1 MQHHSDNKMV
11 IHSDQI
17 DYAGQQTLVATLL
30 DVHLC
35 PKELQEVRLI
45 ETHVSWV
52 LLAGKYAY
60 KIKKALNLGF
70 LDFTS
75 LQARLF
81 YCLEEIRLNH
91 RLAPDIYLDVIPIGG
106 KPEAP
111 ETGQLPA
118 IEYAVRMNCFIP
130 ENQLD
135 QLLARGQVSMRLI
148 DDLAASLADF
158 HLNLPLLNNDAP
170 YGSPA
175 SIREVVRENFNQ
187 LRSLPTEEPN
197 DDFLENIV
205 KTTEIVFAERE
216 KYFDQRHRQGFI
228 RECHGDLHLGNIVL
242 IGKRLVPF
250 DGIEFNPALRWID
263 VMDDVA
269 FLVMDLLNAHRPDAA
284 FRFLNAYLE
293 ETGDYAGLSLLAFYI
308 AYRAEVRAKIYAL
321 LAAQSNL
328 RVDIYMQHLEK
339 SRRYLALAAQSLS
352 KQHPSIIITHG
363 LPGSGKSTLAQ
374 SVVERYQV
382 IRIRSDVER
391 KRIFG
396 LKPLDNSDLIN
407 NHDIYSA
414 ETTQRTY
421 NHLLDLAQNILS
433 AGYSVIVDAAFL
445 QHKERE
451 LFQKLALG
459 MAAPFIIVSVK
470 ATLPTLKSRIM
481 LRRNQADDPSEAD
494 IAVLEMLQS
503 AQELLLPLELE
514 KTVECLNENDSGIA
528 EDNPIWNALET
539 LMESRQ

>member
-1 MQHHSDNKMV
+1 
-11 IHSDQI
+11 
-17 DYAGQQTLVATLL
+17 
-30 DVHLC
+30 
-35 PKELQEVRLI
+35 
-45 ETHVSWV
+45 
-52 LLAGKYAY
+52 
-60 KIKKALNLGF
+60 
-70 LDFTS
+70 
-75 LQARLF
+75 
-81 YCLEEIRLNH
+81 
-91 RLAPDIYLDVIPIGG
+91 
-106 KPEAP
+106 
-111 ETGQLPA
+111 
-118 IEYAVRMNCFIP
+118 
-130 ENQLD
+130 
-135 QLLARGQVSMRLI
+135 
-148 DDLAASLADF
+148 
-158 HLNLPLLNNDAP
+158 
-170 YGSPA
+170 
-175 SIREVVRENFNQ
+175 
-187 LRSLPTEEPN
+187 
-197 DDFLENIV
+197 
-205 KTTEIVFAERE
+205 
-216 KYFDQRHRQGFI
+216 
-228 RECHGDLHLGNIVL
+228 
-242 IGKRLVPF
+242 
-250 DGIEFNPALRWID
+250 
-263 VMDDVA
+263 MDDVA

>member
-433 AGYSVIVDAAFL
+433 AGYSMIVVAAFL

>member
-433 AGYSVIVDAAFL
+433 AGYSVIVVAAFL

>member
-250 DGIEFNPALRWID
+250 DGI
-263 VMDDVA
+263 
-269 FLVMDLLNAHRPDAA
+269 
-284 FRFLNAYLE
+284 
-293 ETGDYAGLSLLAFYI
+293 
-308 AYRAEVRAKIYAL
+308 
-321 LAAQSNL
+321 
-328 RVDIYMQHLEK
+328 
-339 SRRYLALAAQSLS
+339 
-352 KQHPSIIITHG
+352 
-363 LPGSGKSTLAQ
+363 
-374 SVVERYQV
+374 
-382 IRIRSDVER
+382 
-391 KRIFG
+391 
-396 LKPLDNSDLIN
+396 
-407 NHDIYSA
+407 
-414 ETTQRTY
+414 
-421 NHLLDLAQNILS
+421 
-433 AGYSVIVDAAFL
+433 
-445 QHKERE
+445 
-451 LFQKLALG
+451 
-459 MAAPFIIVSVK
+459 
-470 ATLPTLKSRIM
+470 
-481 LRRNQADDPSEAD
+481 
-494 IAVLEMLQS
+494 
-503 AQELLLPLELE
+503 
-514 KTVECLNENDSGIA
+514 
-528 EDNPIWNALET
+528 
-539 LMESRQ
+539 